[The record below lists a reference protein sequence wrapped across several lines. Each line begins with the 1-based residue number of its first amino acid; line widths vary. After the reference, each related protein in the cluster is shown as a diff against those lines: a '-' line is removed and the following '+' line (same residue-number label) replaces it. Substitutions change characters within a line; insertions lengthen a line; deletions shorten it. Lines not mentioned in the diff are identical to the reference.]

1 MPRAAIQD
9 EGGPQCV
16 VLDNG
21 SGTIKAGF
29 AGEEVPRAVLPARG
43 LAGMGDAQPMVRGVV
58 QDWDA
63 MEAYWDHVFTNQLN
77 IDTEQCNLLVTSP
90 LFDTKDNRERL
101 MQTLF
106 ETFAA
111 PGVYTTAPA
120 VLELYAAGRE
130 NGVVVGCGA
139 QCTYAVL
146 MHEGLPDVRTQLRSN
161 VAGEALTQWTAK
173 LLGQEGAG
181 ALDST
186 VACRA
191 KEALGVVGSDAQGA
205 TTAAAATFELPDGR
219 KLNVTPQ
226 TRTAIGEPLFQPTMV
241 DEACG
246 GLPQLVAEC
255 IRARDKDGVLE
266 SQQHGKDGT
275 DNWYQ
280 AVVLCGGSTLL
291 SGIESRLQTELAR
304 YAPEGCVPA
313 VYSPPERAHAAW
325 FGGSILG
332 SLAVSGQMWISKE
345 DYDEN
350 GPLIVH
356 RKCF

>member
-1 MPRAAIQD
+1 MPRAAITQD
-9 EGGPQCV
+9 DGGPPCV

-43 LAGMGDAQPMVRGVV
+43 LAGMGDAQPMVNGVV

-280 AVVLCGGSTLL
+280 VRASACD
-291 SGIESRLQTELAR
+291 
-304 YAPEGCVPA
+304 
-313 VYSPPERAHAAW
+313 ER
-325 FGGSILG
+325 S
-332 SLAVSGQMWISKE
+332 
-345 DYDEN
+345 
-350 GPLIVH
+350 
-356 RKCF
+356 